1 MNYDE
6 KLYKSAFLLY
16 SIRLDFRNKRQ
27 VVRRLRQAKRLLPN
41 HLAKHITRELIKDAK
56 YDGRAVRDDEKIG
69 YDILFNMVNYR
80 NLSYMFLEQL
90 KREFVKKDN
99 FFVYVVDIAKDK
111 KELQELKEN
120 AKKYLTKELK
130 QELKELLNKGESF
143 ENNLY
148 DFKER
153 IFQNENEI
161 VGTNL
166 YDFLH
171 ELSDFITKQQGSLER
186 FLEKINKVINTKQ

>member
-16 SIRLDFRNKRQ
+16 SIRLDKRQ
-27 VVRRLRQAKRLLPN
+27 VVRRLRQVKRLLPN
-41 HLAKHITRELIKDAK
+41 HLTKHITRELIKDAK
-56 YDGRAVRDDEKIG
+56 YDGRAVRVG

-90 KREFVKKDN
+90 KREFVKKDH

-111 KELQELKEN
+111 KELHELKEN

-171 ELSDFITKQQGSLER
+171 ELSDFITKQQVSLER